1 MARSHVPNECHFIA
15 ALKCFGSDFVSFEKG
30 EQAHPRNES
39 ISCLIRCQVNRHNI
53 ARVTV
58 EALQQLPGL
67 DVPQSA
73 RRVAATR

>member
-1 MARSHVPNECHFIA
+1 MFRIRFCVIQEG
-15 ALKCFGSDFVSFEKG
+15 L
-30 EQAHPRNES
+30 QAYPRNES
-39 ISCLIRCQVNRHNI
+39 ISSLIRCQVNRHNI

-73 RRVAATR
+73 RGVAATR